1 MKDMPHIRRFV
12 LISCLVVMLLAAL
25 TLAGGALP
33 FAFLVP
39 MWFFFAAVI
48 SLSARTIEEHRTI
61 QLFLV
66 LPVFSPRPPPVR

>member
-1 MKDMPHIRRFV
+1 MKDMPYIRRFA

-25 TLAGGALP
+25 ALTGGALL
-33 FAFLVP
+33 FAFLLPV
-39 MWFFFAAVI
+39 WFFFAAVI
-48 SLSARTIEEHRTI
+48 SLSAPTIDEHRDL